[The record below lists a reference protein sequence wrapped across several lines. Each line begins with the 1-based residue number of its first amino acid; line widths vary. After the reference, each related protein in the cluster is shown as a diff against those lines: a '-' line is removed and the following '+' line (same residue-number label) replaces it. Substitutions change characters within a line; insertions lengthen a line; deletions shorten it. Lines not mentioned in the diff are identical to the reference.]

1 MQSIVLPIQLIVLP
15 GVILVDLPVQTLVF
29 SGRHIGIVVMRL
41 AVLVA
46 EFFVHAI
53 VAVF

>member
-15 GVILVDLPVQTLVF
+15 CVILVYFAVQTLM
-29 SGRHIGIVVMRL
+29 SPGRHIGIVVMRL